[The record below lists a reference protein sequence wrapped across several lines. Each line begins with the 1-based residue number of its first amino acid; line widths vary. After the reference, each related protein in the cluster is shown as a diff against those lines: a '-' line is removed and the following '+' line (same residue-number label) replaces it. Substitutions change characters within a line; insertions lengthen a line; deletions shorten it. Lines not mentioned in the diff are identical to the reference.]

1 MKKTEY
7 VINLIDQVN
16 NLANIRSHA
25 NKLAKALQPLKERM
39 EHKKALG
46 LDPDPAL
53 AAGQIAQARAA
64 INEYNQS
71 VVISL
76 ASDEDILAGL
86 QAAEA
91 DTPTTL

>member
-7 VINLIDQVN
+7 VINLINHVSS
-16 NLANIRSHA
+16 LANNRSPA
-25 NKLAKALQPLKERM
+25 NKLIKALQPLKERM

-64 INEYNQS
+64 IDAYNQS
-71 VVISL
+71 VVITL
-76 ASDEDILAGL
+76 VSDADILAGL